1 MLGSNF
7 SLINLCTL
15 YKKCVKRLLNRI
27 CSMIPGF
34 ISALPK
40 ELLQYSNNSSA
51 NSVEEV
57 GNFNSSTIILQV
69 SCSFVPTTLIL
80 TSSVYFFP
88 YFSNALSIH
97 SLQISSVSETK
108 RTIDW
113 RHQIENSLSPPR
125 HSFKAFWTN

>member
-7 SLINLCTL
+7 SLISLCTL
-15 YKKCVKRLLNRI
+15 YKKCVKRLLNTI

-97 SLQISSVSETK
+97 SLQIPSVSETK
-108 RTIDW
+108 RTMEASN
-113 RHQIENSLSPPR
+113 RKQPQPPPPAI
-125 HSFKAFWTN
+125 HFKAFWTN